1 MSEPAFIHGDPI
13 ALDDDPIDLRCERC
27 GDEATVQDSKDTRS
41 WCALHAPDILIE
53 VSGGGAILTRKNEQV
68 TVMIIDHDN
77 GRSDSY

>member
-1 MSEPAFIHGDPI
+1 MATKLF
-13 ALDDDPIDLRCERC
+13 CEKCR
-27 GDEATVQDSKDTRS
+27 DEATVQDSKETRF

-53 VSGGGAILTRKNEQV
+53 VSDGGAILTRKNEDV